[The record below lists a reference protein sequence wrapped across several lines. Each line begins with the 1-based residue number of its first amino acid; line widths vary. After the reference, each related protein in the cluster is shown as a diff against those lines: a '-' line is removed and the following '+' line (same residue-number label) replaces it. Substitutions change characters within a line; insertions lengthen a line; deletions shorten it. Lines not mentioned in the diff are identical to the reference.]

1 MNIAEQLNLLLNI
14 KESIKLK
21 LLEIGAKITDE
32 TPFKEYS
39 KYILMPEKSAIT
51 DKVFEYNQPLA
62 VKEKIYGTGTDSINY
77 EPYFT

>member
-1 MNIAEQLNLLLNI
+1 MNISEQLNLLNSI
-14 KESIKLK
+14 KEDIKIRLI
-21 LLEIGAKITDE
+21 EIGAKINDL

-39 KYILMPEKSAIT
+39 KYILKPDKSAIT

-77 EPYFT
+77 EQYST